1 VVVFRNVSRWLW
13 GVWRLVLGQDETC
26 SDTKYDVAVGGNHE
40 YSRLNSKA
48 KLSKLNSKVSLSDIS
63 VGMNK

>member
-1 VVVFRNVSRWLW
+1 
-13 GVWRLVLGQDETC
+13 LVLGQDETC